1 MAMTSVDLPE
11 ELVAQ
16 AMHALGA
23 KTKREAITS
32 ALEDVVRRSRQR
44 DALDDLQRM
53 SFAVDLLDPEVRAQA
68 RR

>member
-44 DALDDLQRM
+44 DALDDLQQM

>member
-11 ELVAQ
+11 DLVAE
-16 AMHALGA
+16 AMRALGA

-32 ALEDVVRRSRQR
+32 ALEDVVRRSHQR
-44 DALDDLQRM
+44 DALGALSQM
-53 SFAVDLLDPEVRAQA
+53 TFASDLLDPEVRAQA

>member
-44 DALDDLQRM
+44 DALEDLQQM
-53 SFAVDLLDPEVRAQA
+53 SFAADLLDPEVRAQA